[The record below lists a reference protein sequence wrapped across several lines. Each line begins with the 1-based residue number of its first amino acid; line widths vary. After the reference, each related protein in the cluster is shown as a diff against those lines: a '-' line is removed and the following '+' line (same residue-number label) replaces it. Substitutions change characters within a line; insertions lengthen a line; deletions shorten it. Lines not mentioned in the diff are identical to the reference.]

1 MNDYLETTDFHK
13 QLLSERQE
21 KILEDQR
28 NLAIDKVLKKQAF
41 LQANQVLVDEKMRTK
56 QNESNLEKMEKLDY
70 FPFTHGDLIENQ
82 RKVLSELQ
90 LQEIQRAIR
99 EKQAQ
104 NDRQRR

>member
-1 MNDYLETTDFHK
+1 MNDYLETTEFHNK
-13 QLLSERQE
+13 ILSERQV

-41 LQANQVLVDEKMRTK
+41 LQANQVLVDEKMRAK
-56 QNESNLEKMEKLDY
+56 QNESNQEKMEKVDY

-90 LQEIQRAIR
+90 L
-99 EKQAQ
+99 
-104 NDRQRR
+104 